1 MGIPRPRDPIALAN
15 SSATSPPDMWPML
28 WPMAKMEEPEGHVG
42 PNGRADRVSDS
53 AKECARNDAHRGDG

>member
-1 MGIPRPRDPIALAN
+1 
-15 SSATSPPDMWPML
+15 MWPML